1 MYKVDGELFFYGITD
16 SGRVPSRE
24 DNIQNLA
31 KLVLLIEYQYLLN
44 ILLLGF

>member
-24 DNIQNLA
+24 DNIQNVA
-31 KLVLLIEYQYLLN
+31 KLVILVIRGLQLN
-44 ILLLGF
+44 KLAFM